1 MAEGW
6 VGHARWERLLQPAFL
21 NWHLPKG
28 GGWRAGNTRWEIFLR
43 QAFLDWKLHVGELA
57 RCTKWER
64 FLRRAFADWQ
74 LLGGGEGASQ
84 RGY

>member
-1 MAEGW
+1 MGEER
-6 VGHARWERLLQPAFL
+6 VGHARWERLLRLAFS

-28 GGWRAGNTRWEIFLR
+28 GGWRAGNTRRELSLR

-57 RCTKWER
+57 MCTKWER
-64 FLRRAFADWQ
+64 SLRRAFADWQ
-74 LLGGGEGASQ
+74 LLGGWEEASQ